1 MIAEPL
7 TLAMATAPGGG
18 GGQQSPMFMFVW
30 LGIMVAIFYV
40 MLIRPQQRREK
51 ERRALIAN
59 VKTGDRIVFAGG
71 LLGVVTNVKEK
82 TLVVKIA
89 DNVKIEISRGSVSQV
104 LEKGEAPT
112 EEVKK

>member
-1 MIAEPL
+1 MIAEIL
-7 TLAMATAPGGG
+7 TLAMAAPPGGK

-40 MLIRPQQRREK
+40 MLIRPQQRRER

-82 TLVVKIA
+82 TLAVKIA
-89 DNVKIEISRGSVSQV
+89 DKVKVEVTRGSVTQV
-104 LEKGEAPT
+104 LEKGEAPV
-112 EEVKK
+112 EDEKK